1 MADLIDPW
9 ASFSLDY
16 DKLVNQFGIAKV
28 SDILSE
34 IENPQRL
41 MKRGVI
47 FGHRE
52 FNEINKLIA
61 QNKDFAVVTGM
72 MPSGQMHIG
81 HKMIVDQLK
90 WYQEKGAML
99 SLPIADLESYA
110 ARGMSFE
117 KGREIEIGRASCRER
132 V

>member
-61 QNKDFAVVTGM
+61 QNII
-72 MPSGQMHIG
+72 QLHICFFN
-81 HKMIVDQLK
+81 L
-90 WYQEKGAML
+90 
-99 SLPIADLESYA
+99 
-110 ARGMSFE
+110 
-117 KGREIEIGRASCRER
+117 
-132 V
+132 

>member
-81 HKMIVDQLK
+81 HKLVVDQLK
-90 WYQEKGAML
+90 WYQDKGAML
-99 SLPIADLESYA
+99 SILIADGIILLFLS
-110 ARGMSFE
+110 
-117 KGREIEIGRASCRER
+117 